1 MSEQTVT
8 QIHKTRIPGFDAEA
22 TPLIGIGLGLT
33 GLALGLR
40 PRLAPLP
47 LALTALTAL
56 LYRDPHRT
64 TPDDPRAVF
73 AVADGTVLATEELYE
88 HRFLHTDA
96 VRVSFA
102 MSPLDVP
109 VMRSPVSGTVRYIEH
124 VQGEFLPVTDQAA
137 AEQNERIYIGI
148 ETWWGP
154 VLVAMIASPLAR
166 RLVCNVQLGDYV
178 EAGERIGL
186 ARFGARADLLIP
198 CDVVELLV
206 EPGQSFKAGVHR
218 LGSVEA
224 VP

>member
-8 QIHKTRIPGFDAEA
+8 HVQKTRIPGFDAEA

-56 LYRDPHRT
+56 LYRDPHRS
-64 TPDDPRAVF
+64 TPDDPSAVF

-88 HRFLHTDA
+88 HRYLHTDA
-96 VRVSFA
+96 VRISLA

-109 VMRSPVSGTVRYIEH
+109 VLRSPVNGTVRYIEH
-124 VQGEFLPVTDQAA
+124 VSGEFLPVNDQAA
-137 AEQNERIYIGI
+137 AEQNERTYIGI
-148 ETWWGP
+148 DAPWGP
-154 VLVAMIASPLAR
+154 LLIVQIASPFAR
-166 RLVCNVQLGDYV
+166 RLVCNVQLGDHV

-186 ARFGARADLLIP
+186 ARFGARVDLIIP
-198 CDVVELLV
+198 CDAVELLV
-206 EPGQSFKAGVHR
+206 SQGQSLKAGIHK
-218 LGSVEA
+218 LGSVEL